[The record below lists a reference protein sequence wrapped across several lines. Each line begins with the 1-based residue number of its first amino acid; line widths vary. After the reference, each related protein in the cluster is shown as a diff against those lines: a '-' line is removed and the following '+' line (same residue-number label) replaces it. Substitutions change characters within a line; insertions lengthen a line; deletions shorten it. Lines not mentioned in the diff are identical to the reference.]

1 MSENIITKVENVLSE
16 AAAGIKHDAQVL
28 LNALKE
34 LFAHHQEVVT
44 GTKPEIAASQIHPD
58 SLAEVSAATGIPVA
72 EITGAGGIVDP
83 TSQVEA
89 VTAQEKNPTDVTS
102 TL

>member
-34 LFAHHQEVVT
+34 LFAHHQEVT

-72 EITGAGGIVDP
+72 EITGAGGIVAP

-102 TL
+102 K